1 MRRNHL
7 LMRTAICGFFT
18 CRLLVAAV
26 NSACMGAALAQGQT
40 TWHVDDDAPGDPA
53 PGDPTETAG

>member
-1 MRRNHL
+1 
-7 LMRTAICGFFT
+7 MRTAIRRFFT
-18 CRLLVAAV
+18 RRLLVAVVGVA
-26 NSACMGAALAQGQT
+26 SAGVALAQGQT